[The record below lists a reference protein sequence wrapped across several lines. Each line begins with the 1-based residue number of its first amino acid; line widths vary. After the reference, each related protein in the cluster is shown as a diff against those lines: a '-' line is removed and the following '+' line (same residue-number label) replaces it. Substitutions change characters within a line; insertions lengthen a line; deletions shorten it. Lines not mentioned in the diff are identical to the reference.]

1 MTKSITFKINDVEY
15 TEDEAKEL
23 YAFLHKHFGHL
34 ERARPSFTIN
44 GHPCFTDSVA
54 LLNTKSTDGTLVLN
68 AQSTPSNSRAELI
81 DIKASVRPIDP
92 EYPKIY

>member
-34 ERARPSFTIN
+34 ERTRP
-44 GHPCFTDSVA
+44 GHTYTVNPDGIA
-54 LLNTKSTDGTLVLN
+54 LLNTNTT
-68 AQSTPSNSRAELI
+68 A
-81 DIKASVRPIDP
+81 RPIDP